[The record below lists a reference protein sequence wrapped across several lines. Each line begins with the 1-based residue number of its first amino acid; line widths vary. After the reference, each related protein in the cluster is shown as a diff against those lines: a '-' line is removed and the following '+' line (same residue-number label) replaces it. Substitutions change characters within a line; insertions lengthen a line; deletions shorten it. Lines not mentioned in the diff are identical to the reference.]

1 MSPGPGRPNLVGTE
15 HAATLV
21 VTLVRA
27 TLRGDTRGMQGSAIE
42 QAAAARR
49 RGELAEA
56 TEAAEAAVAAAPADP
71 RAWVL
76 LGSIDHLR
84 GNLERAASRYRR
96 ALALAPRDAAAHA
109 ALAVNLVQ
117 RGQPAAARAHFAAAT
132 AADASPPLDDLQ
144 WLQAFQQAREL
155 DDAGAALSWS
165 RCATP
170 LPSPREPVEP
180 PMGPPAA
187 RGRVTWSIA
196 ELTAALRTSTRIVAL
211 TGAGMSAAS
220 GLQTRKQ
227 LWQQFPRDDAVS
239 IARFREDPS
248 TLWSVIRAFWGD
260 VPHLAN
266 AGHHALARLPGLA
279 AIVTQNVDELHQA
292 AAAAAGRATPVIELH
307 GSLSQTRC
315 LGCGRPGEATA
326 QALAAADR
334 PLPPRCDCGGVLRPD
349 VVLFGEQVPAAMMAA
364 ARAQVTAA
372 DLLLVIGC
380 AMDVSPARELPL
392 IAARAGA
399 RIVELKRRPSRLA
412 AAVRVHHLPG
422 AAEDILPEVARAL
435 EPAEQRHDAGP

>member
-1 MSPGPGRPNLVGTE
+1 MET
-15 HAATLV
+15 
-21 VTLVRA
+21 
-27 TLRGDTRGMQGSAIE
+27 SAIE
-42 QAAAARR
+42 RAAAARS

-56 TEAAEAAVAAAPADP
+56 AEAADAAVAAAPADP

-76 LGSIDHLR
+76 SGSIDHLR
-84 GNLERAASRYRR
+84 GDLERAASRYRR

-132 AADASPPLDDLQ
+132 APDASPPLDDLQ

-155 DDAGAALSWS
+155 DEAGAALSWS

-170 LPSPREPVEP
+170 LPSPRTPVDP
-180 PMGPPAA
+180 PRGLPPAC
-187 RGRVTWSIA
+187 GRVTWSIA
-196 ELTAALRTSTRIVAL
+196 ELTAALRTSSRIVAL

-227 LWQQFPRDDAVS
+227 LWQRFTRDDAVS
-239 IARFREDPS
+239 IARFREDPA
-248 TLWSVIRAFWGD
+248 TLWAVIRAFWGD
-260 VPHLAN
+260 DPHPAN

-279 AIVTQNVDELHQA
+279 AIVTQNVDDLHQS
-292 AAAAAGRATPVIELH
+292 AAAAAGPATPVIELH
-307 GSLSQTRC
+307 GSLSRTRC
-315 LGCGRPGEATA
+315 LGCGRAGETS
-326 QALAAADR
+326 QALAAAGR
-334 PLPPRCDCGGVLRPD
+334 PLPPRCDCGGVFRPE
-349 VVLFGEQVPAAMMAA
+349 VVLFGERVPAAAIAA
-364 ARAQVTAA
+364 ARAQVAAA

-392 IAARAGA
+392 VAARAGA

-412 AAVRVHHLPG
+412 AAVRVHHVPG
-422 AAEDILPEVARAL
+422 AAEDLLPEVARAL
-435 EPAEQRHDAGP
+435 EPSERGHDAGS